1 VALHFVTTDFGLRL
15 YHKERYDRG
24 VRWVLVAAVLAGWGL
39 GVATT
44 IPPVAIGFAFAFL
57 AARWC

>member
-1 VALHFVTTDFGLRL
+1 
-15 YHKERYDRG
+15 
-24 VRWVLVAAVLAGWGL
+24 VLAGWGL